1 MEAEVR
7 IYQKPERATDPR
19 IERTRRVV
27 RQAALSELG
36 EVGYGAFTIES
47 VAARSGVAK
56 STIYRHWPGRLALIA
71 DALETLNQQP
81 VPEAGHGGPR
91 DRITQ
96 LLSHLAAAFVDS
108 DLSACIPALIDAAE
122 RDPDVRRFL
131 HGYNAR
137 RRKALVDGIAE
148 GCANGDLRADLD
160 PELTATA
167 LAGAIVYRRVM
178 TDQPFDPAEVAAL
191 IATVLGP
198 DTTADRRSVDA

>member
-1 MEAEVR
+1 MG
-7 IYQKPERATDPR
+7 ISQKPGQAIDPR

-71 DALETLNQQP
+71 DALETLNRQP
-81 VPEAGHGGPR
+81 DPDPGHGGPR

-96 LLSHLAAAFVDS
+96 LVRHLAAAFLDS

-137 RRKALVDGIAE
+137 RRRALVVAIAE
-148 GCANGDLRADLD
+148 GCANGDLRDDID
-160 PELTATA
+160 PELAATA
-167 LAGAIVYRRVM
+167 LAGAIIYRRVM
-178 TDQPFDPAEVAAL
+178 TDQPFDPAQVPAL
-191 IATVLGP
+191 IGSVLGSDP
-198 DTTADRRSVDA
+198 AVEHQLS

>member
-1 MEAEVR
+1 MS
-7 IYQKPERATDPR
+7 ISQKPERAIDPR

-56 STIYRHWPGRLALIA
+56 STIYRHWQGRLALIA
-71 DALETLNQQP
+71 DALETLNRQP
-81 VPEAGHGGPR
+81 DPDPDPEHGGPR

-96 LLSHLAAAFVDS
+96 LVRHLAAAFLDS

-131 HGYNAR
+131 HGYNTR
-137 RRKALVDGIAE
+137 RRRALVAAIAE
-148 GCANGDLRADLD
+148 GCANGDLREDLD
-160 PELTATA
+160 PELAATA

-178 TDQPFDPAEVAAL
+178 TDQPFDPAQVPAL
-191 IATVLGP
+191 ISSVLGQTP
-198 DTTADRRSVDA
+198 RSSIN